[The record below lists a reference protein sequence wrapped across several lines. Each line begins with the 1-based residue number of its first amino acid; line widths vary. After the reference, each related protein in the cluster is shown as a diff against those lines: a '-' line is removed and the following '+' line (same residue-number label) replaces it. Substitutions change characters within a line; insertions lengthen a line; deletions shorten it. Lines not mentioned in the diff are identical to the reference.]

1 LPTKTEARAKSGE
14 VAFIDLAAQR
24 RRLGDR
30 IDDAIAR
37 VLAHGRFIMG
47 PEVAALETEL
57 AEFAGTRHAVTCAS
71 GTDALL
77 LPLMAKGIGPGD
89 AVIVPAF
96 TFAATAEVAAL
107 VGATPVFADVK
118 PDTFNLDPDSLAAA
132 IASAEAAG
140 LRPAAVIAVDLFGQ
154 PADYAGIETVAR
166 AHGLWIIADAAQS
179 FGAESDGKQTAAR
192 GDIAGTSFFPAKPL
206 GCYGDGGAIFTND
219 DDMAAL
225 LKSIRVHGGGKDKYA
240 NERIGTNSRLDTIQ
254 AAILLEKLRI
264 FPDEIEARRKVAA
277 RYGDGLANTV
287 VVPAVLDSATSV
299 WAQYTIR
306 TPRRDDVAA
315 HLRDCGI
322 PTAIYYPTPLHQQRA
337 FADYPV
343 AGNGVP
349 MAEELSNQV
358 LSLPMHPYLD
368 PAVQDRIIAA
378 VREAAG

>member
-1 LPTKTEARAKSGE
+1 MPTRTEARATSGE

-24 RRLGDR
+24 QHLGGR
-30 IDDAIAR
+30 IDEAIAR

-47 PEVAALETEL
+47 PEVAALEDEL

-96 TFAATAEVAAL
+96 TFAATAEVVAL
-107 VGATPVFADVK
+107 VGATPVFADVQA
-118 PDTFNLDPDSLAAA
+118 DTFNLDPDSLAAA
-132 IASAEAAG
+132 VTTANASG

-154 PADYAGIETVAR
+154 PADYAGLEAVAR
-166 AHGLWIIADAAQS
+166 AHDLWVIADAAQS

-225 LKSIRVHGGGKDKYA
+225 LKSIRVHGGGTDNYT
-240 NERIGTNSRLDTIQ
+240 NVRIGTNSRLDTIQ

-264 FPDEIEARRKVAA
+264 FPDEIEARQNVAA
-277 RYGDGLANTV
+277 RYSDALSNTV
-287 VVPAVLDSATSV
+287 VSPTVADGATSV

-306 TPRRDDVAA
+306 TPRRDDAVAR
-315 HLRDCGI
+315 LNEQGI
-322 PTAIYYPTPLHQQRA
+322 PTAIYYPTPLHRQPA
-337 FADYPV
+337 FANYPV
-343 AGNGVP
+343 AGNGAP
-349 MAEELSNQV
+349 AAERLSREV
-358 LSLPMHPYLD
+358 LSLPMHPYLE

-378 VREAAG
+378 VREAVQ

>member
-1 LPTKTEARAKSGE
+1 MPSETETRVMSGA

-24 RRLGDR
+24 QRLGGRVDEA
-30 IDDAIAR
+30 IDR

-47 PEVAALETEL
+47 PEVTALEDEL
-57 AEFAGTRHAVTCAS
+57 AEFAGMRHALTCAS

-107 VGATPVFADVK
+107 VGATPVFADVNVS
-118 PDTFNLDPDSLAAA
+118 TFNLDPDSLAAA
-132 IASAEAAG
+132 INTAKAAG

-154 PADYAGIETVAR
+154 PADYAGIEAVAR

-179 FGAESDGKQTAAR
+179 FGAETTGKQTAAC

-264 FPDEIEARRKVAA
+264 FPDEVAARRTVAA
-277 RYGDGLANTV
+277 RYSAALSDEV
-287 VVPAVLDSATSV
+287 IVPTIAAGATSV

-306 TPRRDDVAA
+306 TPRRDEVAT
-315 HLRDCGI
+315 HLKKQGI
-322 PTAIYYPTPLHQQRA
+322 PTAIYYPTPLHQQPRRMPA
-337 FADYPV
+337 TPWP
-343 AGNGVP
+343 G
-349 MAEELSNQV
+349 MACPPRS
-358 LSLPMHPYLD
+358 
-368 PAVQDRIIAA
+368 ACRG
-378 VREAAG
+378 RC